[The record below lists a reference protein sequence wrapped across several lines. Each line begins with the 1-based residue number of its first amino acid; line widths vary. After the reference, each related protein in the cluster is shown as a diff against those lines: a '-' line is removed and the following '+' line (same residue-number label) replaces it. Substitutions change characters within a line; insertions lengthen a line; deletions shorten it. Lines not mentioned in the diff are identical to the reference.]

1 MTRVE
6 FGRIKKDDVLFNQ
19 QYGLYRVVDFEA
31 VNNRT
36 RKCVAHSTTPS
47 ELNKVAIDETQCS
60 LWAIHR

>member
-1 MTRVE
+1 M
-6 FGRIKKDDVLFNQ
+6 ILFNQ
-19 QYGLYRVVDFEA
+19 QYGLYRVVDLEA

-36 RKCVAHSTTPS
+36 RKCVAHSTLPS